1 MTKIYLSIIIPAYNE
16 EQNLKKEVLSEV
28 VNYLKNT
35 KYSYEVILV
44 DDGSIDR
51 TRELVRK
58 FIKGLKFS
66 REAGPRSAWQLIE
79 NPHGGKALAVMTGLL
94 AANGEI
100 ALFTDMDQAT
110 PLSEVEKFLPKFK
123 VGYDIVIGSRAG
135 RKGAPLIRKLVAL
148 GFAIVRNII
157 LGLPFK
163 DTQCGFK
170 AFNRR
175 SRETLFPKM
184 KDRWERMK
192 TVGAAVHAGFD
203 VETLFIARKK
213 GFKIASVP
221 VEWHHVGTERVQLIK
236 DSLDAIKDMIR
247 IRWNDLMGKY

>member
-1 MTKIYLSIIIPAYNE
+1 MAKMYLSIIIPAYNE
-16 EQNLKKEVLSEV
+16 EENLKKGVLSEV
-28 VNYLKNT
+28 VNYLKNA

-44 DDGSIDR
+44 DDGSMDR
-51 TRELVRK
+51 TASIIK
-58 FIKGLKFS
+58 DFIKRRPQF
-66 REAGPRSAWQLIE
+66 QLIE

-94 AANGEI
+94 AAKGEI

-110 PLSEVEKFLPKFK
+110 PLFEVEKFFPKFNEDF
-123 VGYDIVIGSRAG
+123 DIVIGSRAG

-175 SRETLFPKM
+175 SRETLFTKM
-184 KDRWERMK
+184 KERWERMK

-221 VEWHHVGTERVQLIK
+221 VEWHHVGTERVQLVK

-247 IRWNDLMGKY
+247 IRWNDLMGRY